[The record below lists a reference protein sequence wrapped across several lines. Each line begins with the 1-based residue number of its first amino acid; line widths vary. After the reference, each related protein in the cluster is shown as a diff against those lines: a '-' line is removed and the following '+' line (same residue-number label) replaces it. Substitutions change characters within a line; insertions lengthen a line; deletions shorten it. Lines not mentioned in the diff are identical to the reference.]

1 MAVFSNNFPAYTNL
15 KINQMTKCKLLS
27 HQKVIIRRA
36 EIDTNKIAN
45 GKNKIILH
53 FQALML
59 KKLVKAQFI
68 EMSNLFTINT
78 FAHFET
84 RHVFH

>member
-53 FQALML
+53 FQASMF
-59 KKLVKAQFI
+59 KNSSKLY
-68 EMSNLFTINT
+68 LFKCQTYSLSI
-78 FAHFET
+78 HICIL
-84 RHVFH
+84 